1 MTFEHR
7 YFWEDEYYII
17 DTEVVTKTDLQAK
30 A

>member
-1 MTFEHR
+1 MKFEHR
-7 YFWEDEYYII
+7 YFWEDEYYIT